1 MMDNRELVANND
13 RNYREAKR
21 KKLQPYVAKVD
32 GDEGVF
38 KMQNLGCYKPEGWE
52 LREKLFVDSSGWG
65 AEGEP
70 ALTIKQFLSRVKAG
84 LGYAICQAGQF
95 QVYVN
100 VFERG
105 EA

>member
-1 MMDNRELVANND
+1 MIDNRQLQAEND
-13 RNYREAKR
+13 EHYREAR
-21 KKLQPYVAKVD
+21 KNKLQPYVAKKD

-38 KMQNLGCYKPEGWE
+38 KMKHLGCYKPEGWE

-84 LGYAICQAGQF
+84 LGYSICQAGQF
-95 QVYVN
+95 QVYIN